1 MIIHSDIGNC
11 VDFFPII
18 FMILGAIGLGM
29 AIFALIKW
37 RNVKNNQRGLVVA
50 LSVITMLL
58 FVGAFVCGIIGTTN
72 TYCDDFWHRYGEGYE
87 VWYTHECSW
96 VCLGLGIGA
105 FVCGVGAFV
114 LQLLTKNI
122 IAVEKDVK
130 IVNPVVEE
138 DVSDTLFYQEFS
150 EGAIEVKEDY
160 IIYYQN
166 ILPMSWCKKGR
177 TSSIVFFNDIQ
188 HITYKGSG
196 WFKGV
201 LAFTFKHFNKPLV
214 IHFSKW
220 FFWRSQKLN
229 PKMTPIYEYIK
240 AKVIKNNK

>member
-1 MIIHSDIGNC
+1 MVIHSDIGNC
-11 VDFFPII
+11 FDFFPII
-18 FMILGAIGLGM
+18 FIILGAIGLGM

-37 RNVKNNQRGLVVA
+37 RNVENNQRKLVVV

-58 FVGAFVCGIIGTTN
+58 FVGALVCGIIGATDVECI
-72 TYCDDFWHRYGEGYE
+72 TYEYGKIHNSEYI
-87 VWYTHECSW
+87 TACSW

-138 DVSDTLFYQEFS
+138 DTGDTLFYQEFS

-214 IHFSKW
+214 IYFSKW

>member
-1 MIIHSDIGNC
+1 
-11 VDFFPII
+11 
-18 FMILGAIGLGM
+18 
-29 AIFALIKW
+29 
-37 RNVKNNQRGLVVA
+37 
-50 LSVITMLL
+50 
-58 FVGAFVCGIIGTTN
+58 VC
-72 TYCDDFWHRYGEGYE
+72 F
-87 VWYTHECSW
+87 
-96 VCLGLGIGA
+96 GLGIGA
-105 FVCGVGAFV
+105 LLTGAGAFV
-114 LQLLTKNI
+114 LQLLTRNI
-122 IAVEKDVK
+122 IAEEVK
-130 IVNPVVEE
+130 TLKQVVVEE
-138 DVSDTLFYQEFS
+138 DIGDSFFYQEFS

-201 LAFTFKHFNKPLV
+201 LSFTFKHFNKPLV
-214 IHFSKW
+214 IYFSKW

>member
-1 MIIHSDIGNC
+1 MIIVTGPTPYDC
-11 VDFFPII
+11 FDFFPII
-18 FMILGAIGLGM
+18 FMLLGAIGLGM

-37 RNVKNNQRGLVVA
+37 RNVKNDQRRTVVT
-50 LSVITMLL
+50 LSIITMAL
-58 FVGAFVCGIIGTTN
+58 FVGAFVLGIIGVFDCWVVHD
-72 TYCDDFWHRYGEGYE
+72 YIRY
-87 VWYTHECSW
+87 YTSDCSW

-138 DVSDTLFYQEFS
+138 DTGDTLFYQEFS

-214 IHFSKW
+214 IYFSKW